1 MKIWLCVVIL
11 MTFETYLAA
20 LRKNPVEFQRNHR
33 NPYAD
38 SLAQDLD
45 THLKAVRSWLAGSI
59 HTAKML
65 EAMKFFN
72 TVFPGHYEAKE
83 GRKLYRGQNTKQFDG
98 TPRSYSYDRWIA
110 DSFSCEPTAGPFV
123 KLFSTHTDSFVIER
137 KVCKSCADKGA
148 FRYTLDLAKILSDYG
163 TGQHKY
169 SVESEVVILNTKPKG
184 PTASVA
190 EIECERT

>member
-1 MKIWLCVVIL
+1 MRCLALVVIL

-20 LRKNPVEFQRNHR
+20 LRKNPVEFQWNHR

-110 DSFSCEPTAGPFV
+110 DAFSCEPTAGPFV
-123 KLFSTHTDSFVIER
+123 THTDSFVIER
-137 KVCKSCADKGA
+137 KVCKSCEDKAA
-148 FRYTLDLAKILSDYG
+148 FRYSLDLAKILSDYG

-169 SVESEVVILNTKPKG
+169 SVESEVVILNTKPKA
-184 PTASVA
+184 PTASVF
-190 EIECERT
+190 ELECDRT

>member
-1 MKIWLCVVIL
+1 MKFLLWAVIL
-11 MTFETYLAA
+11 MTFEQYLAA
-20 LRKNPVEFQRNHR
+20 NRKLPEFARNHR

-45 THLKAVRSWLAGSI
+45 THLKAVRSWLAGNI
-59 HTAKML
+59 HTDKML

-72 TVFPGHYEAKE
+72 TVFPGHYDAKE
-83 GRKLYRGQNTKQFDG
+83 GKKLYRGQNTQQFDG

-110 DSFSCEPTAGPFV
+110 DAFSCEPTAGPFV
-123 KLFSTHTDSFVIER
+123 KLFASHTDSFVIER

-169 SVESEVVILNTKPKG
+169 AVESEVVILNTKPKG
-184 PTASVA
+184 PTARVS